1 MPSTLLYPCPF
12 LCAPRPASTRGAA
25 VCVAGFNTYTFN
37 ETAHTPREPDE
48 ILSVTYED
56 GKWSKPYYD
65 CGGGNIWMLT
75 YTVPFFG
82 YNGSYFFKG
91 TSGIDI
97 DLRRVDID
105 QCPLPPGSTQLN
117 IFAASDKC
125 KERTTQCVPL
135 PGLGFRRGSYKCVCR
150 KGFYFPDVHARYR
163 YFNGSIIEEEYEK
176 LMMGRQNLYSAEGS
190 FECLA
195 CAEGCDS
202 CVDDRPCV
210 VSLNWVMRTA
220 ILVLSCVVI
229 CCLPVVVLF
238 TWKYGN
244 VKVVRAASPVLLR
257 VIALGAFFIYCTT
270 IVMYPTPNVVTCTM
284 RVWLREIGFS
294 LTYGAL
300 MLKTWRISVIFR
312 VRSAKAIKIT
322 DFDLLKRLGVIVAV
336 FSVFL
341 VIRTLVAPPHVI
353 VGRTAD
359 DLKAYLCRTDWWDHS
374 FTTMEVMFLV
384 WGIRLCIVVRKAPS
398 EFNESR
404 FISMAIYNEFLL
416 SVFLNVS
423 MLFLQSPANPDLLY
437 IIFFCHT
444 QLTVT
449 LLLGLIFGSKAYLVL
464 KGHGKLEQEGSSAA
478 PRPQAAK
485 FLSKAR
491 SANSQCLPSTNSSAA
506 ELTGR
511 LSDVDVQEEFQRVYA
526 QLELLKEKNMRLG
539 NRHLAAR
546 ISAMQEAARSPG
558 LPEEAVPAA
567 SAASPPPQLN
577 SALAAVAERLV
588 GTSVPAAAVASPL
601 PAAASANTSSSEAAA
616 ASAPEL
622 ELSTPLDPLSSSA
635 AAAVVAAAAVGAP
648 SSTVVHRRGSRRS
661 AVDADGAASTSPDQR
676 RNRNL
681 KSGHARTHAIVI
693 NLDDKN
699 RFTEEVTV

>member
-1 MPSTLLYPCPF
+1 
-12 LCAPRPASTRGAA
+12 
-25 VCVAGFNTYTFN
+25 
-37 ETAHTPREPDE
+37 
-48 ILSVTYED
+48 
-56 GKWSKPYYD
+56 
-65 CGGGNIWMLT
+65 MLT

-82 YNGSYFFKG
+82 YVNDTYFFKG

-125 KERTTQCVPL
+125 KKRTTE
-135 PGLGFRRGSYKCVCR
+135 G
-150 KGFYFPDVHARYR
+150 
-163 YFNGSIIEEEYEK
+163 EESQYAVQ
-176 LMMGRQNLYSAEGS
+176 GV
-190 FECLA
+190 FECLP
-195 CAEGCDS
+195 CAEGCES
-202 CVDDRPCV
+202 CEDGSPCI
-210 VSLNWVMRTA
+210 VSLNWLMRTA
-220 ILVLSCVVI
+220 ILILECCI
-229 CCLPVVVLF
+229 IACLPVVVIF

-270 IVMYPTPNVVTCTM
+270 IVMYPRPNVVTCTV

-312 VRSAKAIKIT
+312 VKSAKAVKIT
-322 DFDLLKRLGVIVAV
+322 DMNLLKRLGIIVTI

-341 VIRTLVAPPHVI
+341 GIRTLVAPPVVI
-353 VGRTAD
+353 VARTAD

-374 FTTMEVMFLV
+374 FTTLEVMFLV

-449 LLLGLIFGSKAYLVL
+449 LLLCLIFGSKAYVVFRGDDKEDSL
-464 KGHGKLEQEGSSAA
+464 GKLSGATG
-478 PRPQAAK
+478 K
-485 FLSKAR
+485 FVGKSCRAQGT
-491 SANSQCLPSTNSSAA
+491 SNQTNSISLQQGNFT
-506 ELTGR
+506 ED
-511 LSDVDVQEEFQRVYA
+511 SDGVTEEFRRLCS
-526 QLELLKEKNMRLG
+526 QLEHLKERNMRSG
-539 NRHLAAR
+539 NRELVAK
-546 ISAMQEAARSPG
+546 ITAMQEAANRAETQVSTIQAICSSLRLNSMTSLTTEKVDVKVENGSGWNRANSADSGSESAEKKKSTKKSNSLEDSATTTSSPKKKDG
-558 LPEEAVPAA
+558 DGDAQPAEEADKKGPGSNGKVKDEVA
-567 SAASPPPQLN
+567 SREHQV
-577 SALAAVAERLV
+577 LAAGEEVADAKSREDSAKERK
-588 GTSVPAAAVASPL
+588 S
-601 PAAASANTSSSEAAA
+601 
-616 ASAPEL
+616 
-622 ELSTPLDPLSSSA
+622 
-635 AAAVVAAAAVGAP
+635 
-648 SSTVVHRRGSRRS
+648 
-661 AVDADGAASTSPDQR
+661 
-676 RNRNL
+676 

-693 NLDDKN
+693 NLDDKS
-699 RFTEEVTV
+699 RFSEEVTV